1 MPSVSPRIAVGADVE
16 AVAETLTLAFR
27 ADPVW
32 GAYSFPDP
40 ERQVEQSRRLW
51 AAYAQAA
58 MRFPWTL
65 VTSRCEAVA
74 VWIPPGEP
82 ELTAEQ
88 EAEFEA
94 LAVEVLG
101 AAQAG
106 VVLGALDALDAHHP
120 QDEPHYYLSLLATH
134 DDHRGRG
141 LGMAL
146 LAACLERI
154 DAEHMPGYLEST
166 NPANDARYRRYGF
179 EPCGTITLANGHR
192 VTTMW
197 RVSSAREP
205 RA

>member
-1 MPSVSPRIAVGADVE
+1 MPSVSPRVAAEADVE

-27 ADPVW
+27 SDPVW
-32 GAYSFPDP
+32 GRYSFPDP
-40 ERQVEQSRRLW
+40 ERQIEQSRRLW

-65 VTSRCEAVA
+65 VTPRCEAVA
-74 VWIPPGEP
+74 VWIPPNEP

-94 LAVEVLG
+94 LAVDVLG
-101 AAQAG
+101 AAQAE
-106 VVLGALDALDAHHP
+106 VVLGALDALDGHHP
-120 QDEPHYYLSLLATH
+120 QHESHYYLSLLATH

-154 DAEHMPGYLEST
+154 DNERLPAYLEST
-166 NPANDARYRRYGF
+166 NPANDARYQRYGF
-179 EPCGTITLANGHR
+179 EPYGTITLANGHV

-197 RVSSAREP
+197 RKA
-205 RA
+205 A

>member
-1 MPSVSPRIAVGADVE
+1 
-16 AVAETLTLAFR
+16 
-27 ADPVW
+27 
-32 GAYSFPDP
+32 
-40 ERQVEQSRRLW
+40 
-51 AAYAQAA
+51 

-65 VTSRCEAVA
+65 VTSGCEAVA

-82 ELTAEQ
+82 ELTVEQ

-120 QDEPHYYLSLLATH
+120 QNEPHYYLSLLATH

-154 DAEHMPGYLEST
+154 DAEHMPAYLEST

-179 EPCGTITLANGHR
+179 EPYGTITLANGHV

-197 RVSSAREP
+197 REP
-205 RA
+205 G